1 MPVPPMRHRL
11 FLIPRIGH
19 LAARAGRPV
28 LGAVLAALV
37 VAGCQSGP
45 KVTIDW
51 QGGPFF
57 TPTNFVGVAELPP
70 EVRRVALLPLSG
82 LEGLPSESVAALEM
96 AARTALLATGR
107 FEVVPVD
114 PALVRAVAGKAA
126 VSSVELLPPALFE
139 RIVRDQAA
147 DAVLL
152 VDVTLFRP
160 YPPLAVGVR
169 AKLASTQGPRPILW
183 AFDTL
188 FDVRNPAVANTARR
202 HASGGHS
209 GLVDPGPTAL
219 QSPSRFAAYVFT
231 DTFAALPKR
240 PEPVPPIVP
249 AKVSRPRAD

>member
-1 MPVPPMRHRL
+1 MRHRSFL
-11 FLIPRIGH
+11 FPRIGH
-19 LAARAGRPV
+19 LFAPATRPAA
-28 LGAVLAALV
+28 GAVLAALLL
-37 VAGCQSGP
+37 AGCQSGP

-57 TPTNFVGVAELPP
+57 TPTNFVGLAELPP
-70 EVRRVALLPLSG
+70 EIRRVALLPLSG
-82 LEGLPSESVAALEM
+82 LEGLPSESVAALET
-96 AARTALLATGR
+96 AARTALLGTGR

-114 PALVRAVAGKAA
+114 PALVRAVAGKAS

-139 RIVRDQAA
+139 RIVREQAA

-152 VDVTLFRP
+152 VDVTLYRP
-160 YPPLAVGVR
+160 YPPLALGVR
-169 AKLASTQGPRPILW
+169 VKLAGSQGARPILW
-183 AFDTL
+183 AFDTV
-188 FDVRNPAVANTARR
+188 FDARQPAVANTARR